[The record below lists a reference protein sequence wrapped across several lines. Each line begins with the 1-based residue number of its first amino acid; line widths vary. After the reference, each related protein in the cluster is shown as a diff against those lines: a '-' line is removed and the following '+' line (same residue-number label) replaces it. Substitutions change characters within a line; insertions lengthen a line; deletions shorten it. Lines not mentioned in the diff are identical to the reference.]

1 MYPRHTKNAPG
12 DFYVEDGCC
21 TSCDVPSV
29 EAPGHFKYDTD
40 GHCFVCKQP
49 FTPQEA
55 DRMANAAWVSESG
68 CIRYA
73 GNDPEILKKF
83 IAVKEQGLCDV
94 LQPKTEPKVQ
104 EMPERTAGPRKVW
117 WAVWRR

>member
-1 MYPRHTKNAPG
+1 M
-12 DFYVEDGCC
+12 V
-21 TSCDVPSV
+21 S
-29 EAPGHFKYDTD
+29 
-40 GHCFVCKQP
+40 
-49 FTPQEA
+49 
-55 DRMANAAWVSESG
+55 AAWVSEVS

-94 LQPKTEPKVQ
+94 LQPKSEPEAQ
-104 EMPERTAGPRKVW
+104 AMPQHEAGPRKVW